1 MKYWETEHR
10 MPLPWPE
17 VASGYWWRY
26 PNPSSSHVFSVDTLD
41 TRLEGDKLYARRLIM
56 KTNSLPSWGKHFF
69 PDARVAV
76 IEEVIVDRYE
86 EKKKKLYVDNDRQC
100 LLLFYRSQTE
110 LVWYTRN
117 IGLRRFM
124 GTEER
129 ATLSQAE
136 EDGTVRV
143 RKQCWI
149 DSSIVGFR
157 SAIKNFGV
165 GRYQKNCGPATRGF
179 QTVVEEKMRQD
190 KERRGEG
197 QSVISRI
204 HGSQG
209 QGPGGSGGSKGGQ
222 GLSVLSAVTR
232 WQCGAE
238 QRVGVAGD

>member
-1 MKYWETEHR
+1 MSY
-10 MPLPWPE
+10 
-17 VASGYWWRY
+17 
-26 PNPSSSHVFSVDTLD
+26 
-41 TRLEGDKLYARRLIM
+41 
-56 KTNSLPSWGKHFF
+56 SLF
-69 PDARVAV
+69 
-76 IEEVIVDRYE
+76 
-86 EKKKKLYVDNDRQC
+86 
-100 LLLFYRSQTE
+100 FYRSQTE

-129 ATLSQAE
+129 ATVTIAE
-136 EDGTVRV
+136 EDDTVRV

-179 QTVVEEKMRQD
+179 QTVVEEKMKRD
-190 KERRGEG
+190 MHERRGQG
-197 QSVISRI
+197 QAVTRPRPGEAGI
-204 HGSQG
+204 HGS

-238 QRVGVAGD
+238 QRVGVAGE

>member
-1 MKYWETEHR
+1 
-10 MPLPWPE
+10 
-17 VASGYWWRY
+17 
-26 PNPSSSHVFSVDTLD
+26 
-41 TRLEGDKLYARRLIM
+41 
-56 KTNSLPSWGKHFF
+56 
-69 PDARVAV
+69 
-76 IEEVIVDRYE
+76 
-86 EKKKKLYVDNDRQC
+86 
-100 LLLFYRSQTE
+100 
-110 LVWYTRN
+110 
-117 IGLRRFM
+117 M

-129 ATLSQAE
+129 ATLSKVE
-136 EDGTVRV
+136 EDDTVRV

-179 QTVVEEKMRQD
+179 QTVVEEKMRRD
-190 KERRGEG
+190 KESRG

-204 HGSQG
+204 HGG

-222 GLSVLSAVTR
+222 GGLSVLSAVTR